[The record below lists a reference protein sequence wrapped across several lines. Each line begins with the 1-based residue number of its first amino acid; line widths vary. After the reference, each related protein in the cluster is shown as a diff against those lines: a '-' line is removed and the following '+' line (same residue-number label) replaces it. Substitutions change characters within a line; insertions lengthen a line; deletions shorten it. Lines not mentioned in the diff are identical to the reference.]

1 MSSRRRI
8 EIKRAGLAECD
19 AWLRY
24 GSLLRFEPTQPALS
38 RKGMNLTRLDE
49 LLNRLPDLH
58 VLVVGDFFLDKY
70 LIIDRQLSEV
80 SLETGLEAYQ
90 VVDIRC
96 SPGAA
101 GTVTSNLRAL
111 GVKVTAL
118 GVIGDDGQGYELKR
132 GLTDRGV
139 DIEPLIERA
148 DRFTPTYT
156 KPLVRESD
164 GREHEIQRLDI
175 KNRSPLPIEVE
186 DLVIGRLQTLVP
198 RVDGVIVADQVQEA
212 NYGVISDRVRAEI
225 AELALRHPQVVFA
238 ADSRARIGLFQHVI
252 VKPNG
257 QEAILAVRPDWL
269 REIKSL
275 RAEALSRSPER
286 SEGSAKGRRSNL
298 LLERARESGTELFR
312 RNRKPVFLTVGAQ
325 GILLFTKAGCEHIPA
340 VPVSGE
346 IDIVGA
352 GDSVMAGI
360 VSALCGGAEP
370 AEAALLGNLVAS
382 ITIQQ
387 IGTTGTA
394 TPAQMREQFRLVS
407 PTNWPALA
415 GRIG

>member
-1 MSSRRRI
+1 M
-8 EIKRAGLAECD
+8 D
-19 AWLRY
+19 
-24 GSLLRFEPTQPALS
+24 Q
-38 RKGMNLTRLDE
+38 TRLDE
-49 LLNRLPDLH
+49 LLDRFPHLH

-70 LIIDRQLSEV
+70 LIIDRQLSEI

-90 VVDIRC
+90 VADIRC

-132 GLTDRGV
+132 GLTERGV
-139 DIEPLIERA
+139 DVEPLIERA

-156 KPLVRESD
+156 KPMVREKD

-175 KNRSPLPIEVE
+175 KNRSPLPAEVE
-186 DLVIGRLQTLVP
+186 DLVIGRLRALVP
-198 RVDGVIVADQVQEA
+198 QVDGVIIADQVPEA
-212 NYGVISDRVRAEI
+212 NYGVITDRVRAEI
-225 AELALRHPQVVFA
+225 GELALRHPEAVFA
-238 ADSRARIGLFQHVI
+238 ADSRARIGLFQHII
-252 VKPNG
+252 VKPNAR
-257 QEAILAVRPDWL
+257 EATLAVRPD
-269 REIKSL
+269 
-275 RAEALSRSPER
+275 RAGEVNSKPNLEL
-286 SEGSAKGRRSNL
+286 AK
-298 LLERARESGTELFR
+298 ESGADLFR
-312 RNRKPVFLTVGAQ
+312 RNCKPVLLTVGAQ
-325 GILLFTKAGCEHIPA
+325 GILLFMEAGCEHIPA

-360 VSALCGGAEP
+360 VSALCSGAEP
-370 AEAALLGNLVAS
+370 GEAALLGNLVAS

-394 TPAQMREQFRLVS
+394 TLAQVREQFRQAKL
-407 PTNWPALA
+407 TNC
-415 GRIG
+415 

>member
-1 MSSRRRI
+1 M
-8 EIKRAGLAECD
+8 D
-19 AWLRY
+19 
-24 GSLLRFEPTQPALS
+24 Q
-38 RKGMNLTRLDE
+38 TRLDE
-49 LLNRLPDLH
+49 LLDRFPHLH

-70 LIIDRQLSEV
+70 LIIDRQFSEV

-90 VVDIRC
+90 VVDIRH

-118 GVIGDDGQGYELKR
+118 GVIGDDGQGYELRR
-132 GLTDRGV
+132 GLTEGGV
-139 DIEPLIERA
+139 DVEPLIQRA

-156 KPLVRESD
+156 KPMVREKD

-175 KNRSPLPIEVE
+175 KNRSPMPAEVE
-186 DLVIGRLQTLVP
+186 DLVIGQLRALVP
-198 RVDGVIVADQVQEA
+198 RVGGVIVADQVPEA
-212 NYGVISDRVRAEI
+212 NYGVITDQVRAEI
-225 AELALRHPQVVFA
+225 GELALCHPEVVFA
-238 ADSRARIGLFQHVI
+238 ADSRVRIGLFQHII
-252 VKPNG
+252 VKPNAR
-257 QEAILAVRPDWL
+257 EATLAVRPDWAG
-269 REIKSL
+269 EVNN
-275 RAEALSRSPER
+275 EPD
-286 SEGSAKGRRSNL
+286 
-298 LLERARESGTELFR
+298 LELARESGAELFR

-325 GILLFTKAGCEHIPA
+325 GILLFTEAGCEHIPA

-360 VSALCGGAEP
+360 VSALCSGAEP
-370 AEAALLGNLVAS
+370 GEAALLGNLVAS

-394 TPAQMREQFRLVS
+394 TPAQVGEQFRQ
-407 PTNWPALA
+407 AKLA
-415 GRIG
+415 NC